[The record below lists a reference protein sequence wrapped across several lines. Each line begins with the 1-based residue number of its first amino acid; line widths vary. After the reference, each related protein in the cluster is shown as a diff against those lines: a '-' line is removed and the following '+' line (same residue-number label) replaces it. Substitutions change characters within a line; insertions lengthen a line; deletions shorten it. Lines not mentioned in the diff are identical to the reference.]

1 MALNKREIER
11 LLKSEIVYLA
21 TCDTK
26 GNPHVKPIWFIF
38 DQGKIW
44 FETDI
49 ITRAFKNIK
58 ENNKIMLCFGGR
70 ETYLVWGKVK
80 WYKEKDAPVEFRKM
94 FWKKYGKFMD
104 DSYITDK
111 TRIFEVI
118 IEKEMS
124 WHYADKGW
132 E

>member
-1 MALNKREIER
+1 METTNQVNENAALVER
-11 LLKSEIVYLA
+11 LKAHINKQSSRIENLVKEIN
-21 TCDTK
+21 T
-26 GNPHVKPIWFIF
+26 W
-38 DQGKIW
+38 
-44 FETDI
+44 
-49 ITRAFKNIK
+49 R
-58 ENNKIMLCFGGR
+58 
-70 ETYLVWGKVK
+70 
-80 WYKEKDAPVEFRKM
+80 
-94 FWKKYGKFMD
+94 KKYGKFMD